1 MPEKLPLKTTMRPLS
16 SFLILSVFM
25 FAGCPQPRHEIVVV
39 HVGWQQQPIKIVG
52 CQPVVEYSGRGFSFK
67 GVDVPVPQ
75 LGGTVKVGGFDYKP
89 QTLNTLYRNVAIL
102 DALRLEYCG
111 DRVAAAQTSQAAFQ
125 ACNERIMQQEEKI
138 AYLAMS
144 ATQGE
149 AAVEEAVHKYGTASP
164 STTTPTNPAT
174 KKLDNAAAI
183 GAKQKAEA
191 PAGPEAPAEG
201 PASGTLPTTSTV
213 PAPLPPQVAAVVK
226 NVPEKTLL
234 KMARQPAPPSSSM
247 AHQ

>member
-1 MPEKLPLKTTMRPLS
+1 
-16 SFLILSVFM
+16 M
-25 FAGCPQPRHEIVVV
+25 FAGCLQQQPEIVVV

-52 CQPVVEYSGRGFSFK
+52 CRSVVEYSGRGFSFK

-102 DALRLEYCG
+102 DALRVEYCG
-111 DRVAAAQTSQAAFQ
+111 DRVAAAQTNQAAFQ

-149 AAVEEAVHKYGTASP
+149 AAVEEAIHKYGTAGP
-164 STTTPTNPAT
+164 STTTPTNTAT
-174 KKLDNAAAI
+174 KKLDNAAVT
-183 GAKQKAEA
+183 GAKEKAQASAE
-191 PAGPEAPAEG
+191 PAAPAEG
-201 PASGTLPTTSTV
+201 PTSGASPTTSTA
-213 PAPLPPQVAAVVK
+213 PAALPPQVAAVVK

-234 KMARQPAPPSSSM
+234 KMARQPAPMSSM
-247 AHQ
+247 TRQ